1 MVTAAAVG
9 LRQSPRL
16 THARAAVQ
24 APSLPTTHPGPLPTR
39 VLATLTPN
47 GSGTPRPGHRN
58 PRLRSPP
65 AAPGW
70 FWGWIKSWGWG
81 RGGITEVWDTRR
93 RFPSGC
99 AWCWGHRGPRALG
112 VGGGSMGRAG
122 GPSPPR
128 GFTEEDG
135 AGWQLAGDEQYWLRL
150 PKTSCFGHPKTGC
163 SHQLP
168 ASSPSGDG
176 TGGAAGLGAP
186 DAPCPYNTGHRACP
200 PSSSSS
206 PGRIWGAG
214 TRGAGKAGGGEPAG
228 PVPKAEVSLPSPP
241 RSPSTTCSGAG

>member
-16 THARAAVQ
+16 THAGAAVQ

-39 VLATLTPN
+39 VSVTLTPN
-47 GSGTPRPGHRN
+47 SSGTPRPGHRN

-81 RGGITEVWDTRR
+81 GEGIMEVWDTRR
-93 RFPSGC
+93 RSPSGC
-99 AWCWGHRGPRALG
+99 AWRWGHRGPRTLG

-150 PKTSCFGHPKTGC
+150 PKKTAALGTPKLAAPTSCLPHPR
-163 SHQLP
+163 
-168 ASSPSGDG
+168 AG
-176 TGGAAGLGAP
+176 TGPEELLVWVLLTHRAHTTQGIVRVPPPPPPGGFGVLAHGAQGKQEAGSWQV
-186 DAPCPYNTGHRACP
+186 PCPRQKFHCHH
-200 PSSSSS
+200 
-206 PGRIWGAG
+206 
-214 TRGAGKAGGGEPAG
+214 
-228 PVPKAEVSLPSPP
+228 PP
-241 RSPSTTCSGAG
+241 RSPSTTRSGAG